1 MSIADLLKEKV
12 EKQLNALNEQLEA
25 AEADAKAKK
34 ATAEADAAGAELQKE
49 LLGAVNDLKEKL
61 IEGQAY
67 LAELADAG
75 DEKSEQI
82 KAKIAKFFD

>member
-1 MSIADLLKEKV
+1 MSITDLLKEKV
-12 EKQLNALNEQLEA
+12 EKQLNALSEQLEA

-34 ATAEADAAGAELQKE
+34 AAADADAAGAELQKE
-49 LLGAVNDLKEKL
+49 LLGKVNDLKDKL
-61 IEGQAY
+61 AEGQVY

-75 DEKSEQI
+75 DEKSQQI

>member
-12 EKQLNALNEQLEA
+12 EKQLSALHEQLEA

-34 ATAEADAAGAELQKE
+34 AAAEADAAGAELQKE
-49 LLGAVNDLKEKL
+49 LLGKVNELKEKL
-61 IEGQAY
+61 IEGQAF
-67 LAELADAG
+67 LVELADAG
-75 DEKSEQI
+75 EEKSEQI

>member
-1 MSIADLLKEKV
+1 MSITVLLKEKV

-34 ATAEADAAGAELQKE
+34 AIAEANAAGAELQKE
-49 LLGAVNDLKEKL
+49 LLGKVNDLKDKL

-75 DEKSEQI
+75 DEKSQQI
-82 KAKIAKFFD
+82 KDKIAKFFD

>member
-1 MSIADLLKEKV
+1 MSITDLLKEKI
-12 EKQLNALNEQLEA
+12 EKQLGALNEQLEA

-34 ATAEADAAGAELQKE
+34 AAAEADAAGAELQKE
-49 LLGAVNDLKEKL
+49 LLSRVNDLKDKL

-75 DEKSEQI
+75 DVKSQQI
-82 KAKIAKFFD
+82 KDKIAKFFD